1 MTPNTNLT
9 TGPIGR
15 TLLMFSLPVLG
26 SNILQS
32 LNASINSI
40 WVGHYL
46 GEAALTATS
55 NANIILFFL
64 LGVVFGISMANT
76 IMVGQAVG
84 ARNLGEAHRVVGSS
98 TTFFILLS
106 VLAAAMGYVF
116 TPEILGA
123 MGTPADATP
132 LAIRYLRIIFLALP
146 FMYFYNFV
154 MMTLRGAGDSRTPF
168 YFMLLSVVL
177 DIALNPLLIFGMGP
191 IPPLGIAGS
200 ALATLVSQLI
210 SLAAMLAVLYR
221 RKHFLM
227 LHRGQLGYL
236 KPDLAIL
243 RTLVAKG
250 LPMGLQM
257 VVISS
262 SAIVMMAFV
271 NRYGSQT
278 AAAYGVASQL
288 WTYVQMPALAVGA
301 SVSSMVAQNIG
312 AGRWDRVSRITGMGL
327 LFNLLVTGT
336 LVGAIYQFNRHSLGL
351 FLPDDGVA
359 IGIAQ
364 HINAIVLWSFILF
377 GFTIVLF
384 GTVRATGA
392 VMAPLVVLFVSMW
405 VVRLPFAALL
415 GERLGADAIW
425 WSFPLGSIVSVV
437 LAAAYYRFGNWRAS
451 HIRPPATRAAGATVP
466 GAAAAARAG
475 GAAPVFA
482 GSDGSAEFLGQAPD
496 TSMGTPCQDPRPMIG
511 EVEGVEDSAMP
522 GRA

>member
-1 MTPNTNLT
+1 MKPDARLT

-15 TLLMFSLPVLG
+15 TLLLFSLPVLG

-55 NANIILFFL
+55 NANIVLFFL

-84 ARNLGEAHRVVGSS
+84 ARDLDEARRVVGTS
-98 TTFFILLS
+98 TTFFVLLS
-106 VLAAAMGYVF
+106 AAAAALGYLL
-116 TPEILGA
+116 TPDILAA
-123 MGTPADATP
+123 MGTPADAAP

-177 DIALNPLLIFGMGP
+177 DVALNPLLIFGWGP
-191 IPPLGIAGS
+191 VPRLGIAGS
-200 ALATLVSQLI
+200 ALATLIAQLVSLF
-210 SLAAMLAVLYR
+210 AMIWLLYR
-221 RKHFLM
+221 RGHFLT
-227 LHRGQLGYL
+227 LRRGQLGFLVPQAGIL
-236 KPDLAIL
+236 KA
-243 RTLVAKG
+243 LVVKG

-262 SAIVMMAFV
+262 SAIVMMALV
-271 NRYGSQT
+271 NQYGSQT

-301 SVSSMVAQNIG
+301 SVSSMVAQNVG
-312 AGRWDRVSRITGMGL
+312 ARRWDRVSRITSTGL
-327 LFNLLVTGT
+327 GFNLLMTGA
-336 LVGAIYQFNRHSLGL
+336 LVALVYLFNRHSLGL

-359 IGIAQ
+359 IEIAQ

-392 VMAPLVVLFVSMW
+392 VMAPLAVLFVSMW
-405 VVRLPFAALL
+405 LVRLPFAWWL
-415 GERLGADAIW
+415 GKSIGADAVW
-425 WSFPLGSIVSVV
+425 WSFPLGSVVSIA

-451 HIRPPATRAAGATVP
+451 HVLSTGPAEV
-466 GAAAAARAG
+466 
-475 GAAPVFA
+475 V
-482 GSDGSAEFLGQAPD
+482 GQAPD
-496 TSMGTPCQDPRPMIG
+496 TSMGTPAQDAVKPLG
-511 EVEGVEDSAMP
+511 ETEPA
-522 GRA
+522 